1 MKLSFQFG
9 RYFRRILK
17 CARNIFSRGEG
28 RFLLTTFDCSIEVMA
43 SPPRAK
49 RAFRGM
55 GI

>member
-9 RYFRRILK
+9 RYFRRILR
-17 CARNIFSRGEG
+17 CTRNIFSREG
-28 RFLLTTFDCSIEVMA
+28 RFLLMTFDCSIEVIA

-49 RAFRGM
+49 SAFKGM

>member
-17 CARNIFSRGEG
+17 WARNIFSREG
-28 RFLLTTFDCSIEVMA
+28 RFLLMTCNCSIEVIA
-43 SPPRAK
+43 SLPRAQS
-49 RAFRGM
+49 AFKGM